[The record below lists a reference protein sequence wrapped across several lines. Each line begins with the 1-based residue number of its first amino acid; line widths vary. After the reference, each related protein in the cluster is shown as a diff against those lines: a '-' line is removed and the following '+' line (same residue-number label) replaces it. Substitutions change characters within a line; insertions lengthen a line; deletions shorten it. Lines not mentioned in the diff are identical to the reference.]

1 MLTQKSSP
9 LIDKMAPGHLAN
21 RGHELV
27 AHLESE
33 TGEIWHV
40 VRECCTGN
48 VADRHVE
55 DMPLEN
61 VIESLAEMPLGALGS
76 PMHAA
81 LIKRR
86 DKLTEAALKEDRAA
100 ILKLLQNRL

>member
-9 LIDKMAPGHLAN
+9 LLDKMAPGHLIN

-27 AHLESE
+27 AHLESDD
-33 TGEIWHV
+33 GILWHV

-55 DMPLEN
+55 NMDLFG
-61 VIESLAEMPLGALGS
+61 V
-76 PMHAA
+76 
-81 LIKRR
+81 RR
-86 DKLTEAALKEDRAA
+86 
-100 ILKLLQNRL
+100 